1 MGQVLTLIEISQLAD
16 KWRWWFVARQ
26 QSESRKN
33 YHPETAGGRQIN
45 HVEGVPHP
53 LRFSK
58 GAFFALC
65 LSALDALITKMAS
78 EPFPR

>member
-1 MGQVLTLIEISQLAD
+1 MLQ
-16 KWRWWFVARQ
+16 
-26 QSESRKN
+26 
-33 YHPETAGGRQIN
+33 AGGRQIN

-58 GAFFALC
+58 GLPAVAGAFFAFYL
-65 LSALDALITKMAS
+65 LALDAQKIKMAS

>member
-1 MGQVLTLIEISQLAD
+1 MRKSIGLFWTL
-16 KWRWWFVARQ
+16 
-26 QSESRKN
+26 
-33 YHPETAGGRQIN
+33 AGGRQIN

-65 LSALDALITKMAS
+65 LLALDALKTKMAS
-78 EPFPR
+78 EPFPPLTFEIEASHEQNA